1 ASPPFA
7 LHPIHLVPGRTLFC
21 PEYLIGPHQSF
32 FPEHIDQAR
41 PPKSKELAMTI
52 TARRYR
58 DLNDLKEMQA
68 VLSAGRQAANQAYYV
83 HPGDLSWWLFY
94 TDENYRDKICLW
106 EWNSRLA
113 GWSLLSS
120 SSRSFDVF
128 VVPEMHGRSFEA
140 KVMLWAEEI
149 QSSALKKIQSKDIRT
164 MWVAETDRTRIHWLE
179 MRGFQPNQKVM
190 YLMQRSLD
198 TDLPG
203 IELPQGFKV
212 RSVAGEKEVK
222 LRAAASHAAF
232 GSEKSFEDYW
242 PRMLRFMQSPVYR
255 PENDLVIVSPDGDF
269 ASFCILWLDPVT
281 RIGLF
286 EPVGT
291 HPTFQGR
298 GLGRAVLSA
307 GLQRLHKL
315 GMTQANVCVES
326 NNLSAIHLY
335 ESLGFTKTSKL
346 LTYEKPLLQEKW
358 SYQ

>member
-1 ASPPFA
+1 
-7 LHPIHLVPGRTLFC
+7 
-21 PEYLIGPHQSF
+21 
-32 FPEHIDQAR
+32 
-41 PPKSKELAMTI
+41 MTI
-52 TARRYR
+52 TARHYR

-94 TDENYRDKICLW
+94 TDEDYRDKICLW

-113 GWSLLSS
+113 GWSLLSNS
-120 SSRSFDVF
+120 SCSFDVF

-149 QSSALKKIQSKDIRT
+149 QSSALKKIHSRDIRT
-164 MWVAETDRTRIHWLE
+164 MWVAETDRPRIHWLE
-179 MRGFQPNQKVM
+179 MRGFQPNQQGM
-190 YLMQRSLD
+190 YLMQRSLGS
-198 TDLPG
+198 DLP
-203 IELPQGFKV
+203 EVKLPQGFKV
-212 RSVAGEKEVK
+212 RPVAGEQEVN

-232 GSEKSFEDYW
+232 GSGKSFDAFW

-255 PENDLVIVSPDGDF
+255 PENDLVVVSPDGDF
-269 ASFCILWLDPVT
+269 ASFCILWPDPVT

-291 HPTFQGR
+291 HPGFQSR
-298 GLGRAVLSA
+298 DLGRAVLSA

-326 NNLSAIHLY
+326 DNLPALRLY
-335 ESLGFTKTSKL
+335 ENLGFHKSFRL
-346 LTYEKPLLQEKW
+346 LTYEKPL
-358 SYQ
+358 